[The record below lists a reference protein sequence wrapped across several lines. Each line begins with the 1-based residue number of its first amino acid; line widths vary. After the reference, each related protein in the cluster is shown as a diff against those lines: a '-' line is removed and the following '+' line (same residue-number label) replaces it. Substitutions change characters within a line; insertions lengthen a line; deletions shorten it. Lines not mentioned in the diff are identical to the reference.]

1 MARNGRVYTPAR
13 TRDYE
18 RLVAKHA
25 KLAIASTGWEVTD
38 GQYSIEI
45 VVQRARYVGDL
56 DNYLKA
62 VSDGLNGI
70 VWPDDAM
77 VRRIVARFWNR
88 DRKKP
93 GVWVRINLEQPDPED
108 EIGRSDRRKA
118 DVDGVRAGR
127 KAE

>member
-18 RLVAKHA
+18 KLVAKYA
-25 KLAIASTGWEVTD
+25 KAAIESQGWEAVD
-38 GQYSIEI
+38 GCYSLEI
-45 VVQRARYVGDL
+45 FVQRARYVGDL

-70 VWPDDAM
+70 VWPDDSM
-77 VRRIVARFWNR
+77 VQKIVARFVNR
-88 DRKKP
+88 NRKTP
-93 GVWVRINLEQPDPED
+93 GVWVRILFEQSDPEAG
-108 EIGRSDRRKA
+108 IGRNDRREVV
-118 DVDGVRAGR
+118 VDGVRTRR